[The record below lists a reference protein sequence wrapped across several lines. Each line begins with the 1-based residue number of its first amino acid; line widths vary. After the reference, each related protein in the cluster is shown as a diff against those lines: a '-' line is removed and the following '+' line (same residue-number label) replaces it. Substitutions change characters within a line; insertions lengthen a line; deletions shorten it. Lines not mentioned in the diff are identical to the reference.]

1 MAQWHGLRELGSVRG
16 LTFLYWVHCRLGRL
30 PFRLALYPVVLWYL
44 LLKPVPRRA
53 SKEFLDRALGRPA
66 RFKDQLRHFISFS
79 ESMLDKLVAWNN
91 GVRFEDVTIR
101 GHKPAADALA
111 EGRGFILIA
120 SHMGNVEICRVLSRW
135 RPRLEL
141 HVLVHTRHAENF
153 NRVMRQLDPSSHLN
167 LHQVTGFDAG
177 LAAWMAERVA
187 AGAVLVIAGDRVPVG
202 GGKTVH
208 APFLG
213 HEAPFAQGPWVLA
226 HALGCPV
233 LLFFCLLGEKGYEI
247 DFEAFE
253 RQVVLP
259 RGAARDQAIAAL
271 AARYAQRLEHYARR
285 DPYQWFNFFP
295 FWETPA

>member
-1 MAQWHGLRELGSVRG
+1 MAQWHGLRELGSARG
-16 LTFLYWVHCRLGRL
+16 LTFLYWIHCRLGRV

-53 SKEFLDRALGRPA
+53 SKQFLSLALGRPA
-66 RFKDQLRHFISFS
+66 GLKDQLRHFVSFS

-111 EGRGFILIA
+111 AGRGFILIA

-135 RPRLEL
+135 RPGLEL

-167 LHQVTGFDAG
+167 LHQVTAFDAG

-187 AGAVLVIAGDRVPVG
+187 AGAVLVIAGDRVPVSS
-202 GGKTVH
+202 GKVVQ

-213 HEAPFAQGPWVLA
+213 HPAPFAQGPWVLA

-253 RQVVLP
+253 QQVVLP
-259 RGAARDQAIAAL
+259 RGAARDEAIGGL
-271 AARYAQRLEHYARR
+271 ARRYAQRLEHYARR